1 MYKPI
6 FHYLISRWF
15 EDPILINCRTVF
27 YRGKSTSEVN
37 NFIYQN
43 KLDSV
48 SALCSKKMALEIL
61 RNAFKKGYNN

>member
-1 MYKPI
+1 M
-6 FHYLISRWF
+6 
-15 EDPILINCRTVF
+15 
-27 YRGKSTSEVN
+27 N
-37 NFIYQN
+37 NFIYLN